1 MGVLSTILHGA
12 EIVGGV
18 AAIGLTGGAAT
29 PWAAGLIAGGAGGL
43 AQDFAGKKALKEQ
56 QQATTEARGLQDQAL
71 AQQKGLLD
79 PYAKMGQ
86 GAMTNLASLMGG
98 GFAAPSGGSDMMGA
112 PAGPTNLASMA
123 AHTNQATPPTSDM
136 EGRTNVPIMQNPED
150 QNQSGYA
157 SVVTPGMRAAAGRQ
171 GNSSLVPVQ
180 TPDGRVVMVPPERI
194 SEATERGGKV
204 LANA

>member
-1 MGVLSTILHGA
+1 MGILNKLLHIGEA
-12 EIVGGV
+12 VGGV

-29 PWAAGLIAGGAGGL
+29 PWAAGLIAGGVGGL
-43 AQDFAGKKALKEQ
+43 AQDFSGDKALKEQ

-71 AQQKGLLD
+71 AQQKGLLS
-79 PYAKMGQ
+79 PYAQMGQ

-98 GFAAPSGGSDMMGA
+98 GLTAPTGGDGGMAM
-112 PAGPTNLASMA
+112 PAGATNLASMA

-157 SVVTPGMRAAAGRQ
+157 SVTTQGMRSANARQ
-171 GNSSLVPVQ
+171 GGSLVPVQ

-194 SEATERGGKV
+194 SEATERGGRV